1 MLMCSLL
8 FASWLCFPPQP
19 IVCEPILYDKK
30 AIFTAY
36 NLEASQTDSTPC
48 IGAGSH
54 DLCKIRNESPGKCIV
69 ATRLYPLHQL
79 LNIEGIGECEVL
91 DRTSQ
96 KYGSRIDILFSS
108 YEEAIKFGKKT
119 LEYRVVSNN

>member
-1 MLMCSLL
+1 
-8 FASWLCFPPQP
+8 
-19 IVCEPILYDKK
+19 VCEPILYDKK

-96 KYGSRIDILFSS
+96 KYGSRIDILFKTR
-108 YEEAIKFGKKT
+108 EEAKEFGIKEIKYK
-119 LEYRVVSNN
+119 EIIK